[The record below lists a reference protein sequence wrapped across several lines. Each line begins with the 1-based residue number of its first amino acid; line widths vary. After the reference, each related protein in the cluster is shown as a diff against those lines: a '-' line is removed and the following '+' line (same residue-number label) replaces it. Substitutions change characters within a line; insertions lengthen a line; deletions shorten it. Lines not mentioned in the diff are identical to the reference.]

1 MTELHAPNEQSQ
13 ESDGD
18 KINLFN
24 DNIKTIDNALLEQYK
39 LYVGTANQ
47 TSTTRVQANTFFL
60 TLNTLLVGF
69 IVSMTQF
76 VKQPAVPLWMLF
88 VCMIGIFLTLTWF
101 VLIRTYRDLNSARFQ
116 ILQEIETKLPANIY
130 RREWQ
135 IALDERPKR
144 IYIRQTTIEQ
154 MVPYAFGVLYI
165 MLALSLSLLGS

>member
-1 MTELHAPNEQSQ
+1 MGSQTNTNEQPIK
-13 ESDGD
+13 ED
-18 KINLFN
+18 NLFN
-24 DNIKTIDNALLEQYK
+24 SIKDVDSALIEQYK

-76 VKQPAVPLWMLF
+76 VKQPAVPLWMIL
-88 VCMIGIFLTLTWF
+88 VCIIGIFLTITWF
-101 VLIRTYRDLNSARFQ
+101 VLIRAYRDLNSARFQ
-116 ILQEIETKLPANIY
+116 IIQEIETKLPLNLY

-135 IALDERPKR
+135 IALEERPKR
-144 IYIRQTTIEQ
+144 VYIRQTTIEQ

-165 MLALSLSLLGS
+165 VLALSLLLLGA